1 MTSAFSLS
9 SAWRATG
16 LCGVIALCVFSLL
29 PPPALMT
36 EAPPWSDKVYHLLA
50 YTSLMWWLAMGE
62 RMPLWRF
69 LAGGLAVL
77 GGVLEV
83 LQGLTPLRMASA
95 WDELAN
101 VSGTLCGYWLATRT
115 PPGFP
120 AFRRAK

>member
-1 MTSAFSLS
+1 MTSAIFFSC
-9 SAWRATG
+9 AWRALG
-16 LCGVIALCVFSLL
+16 LCGVLALCALSLM

-36 EAPPWSDKVYHLLA
+36 EALWSDKVYHLLA
-50 YTSLMWWLAMGE
+50 YAGLMWWLAMGE
-62 RMPLWRF
+62 RVPRWRL

-83 LQGLTPLRMASA
+83 LQGLTPLRMASI

-101 VSGTLCGYWLATRT
+101 VAGTLGGYWLATRT

-120 AFRRAK
+120 AFRRAE